1 MVFSLAVSKQTKIL
15 DEIPRTPLFPF
26 MVDQIDNGSRSLLGQ
41 DTEEKTSEERSFS
54 THTIENDVL
63 ENAKRRTLETSYP
76 AVLMEMLYQAPCSL
90 SRTKALVLDGNDF
103 NIAESRFSKTYDF
116 FNHCVPN
123 PTTSSKTNYGTFM
136 LNADEGVN
144 RIVDGSAE
152 NTAPSVVKIQQRAE
166 AVFRESEFPSRNSK
180 TVQVPLN
187 SFHPGSHDPETE
199 SDADSGVIPPPI
211 RFNWQCSEITMS
223 DFGDDMDDTKGTLL
237 GGISIQKQMVRRW
250 NPAANSA
257 RKRDCNNLPP
267 QRKDSRDSWD
277 RDHLFSINRTA
288 HTQFDQF
295 DSIKDTSDYADQTTA
310 TIQRLLKNKNDCST
324 SPATRTTQTD
334 QTEDTL
340 SRASSCN
347 HRLCSSNSASSR
359 CVGDSPL
366 KVPQRSL
373 SPISSPKSLK
383 IRFEQLMKGY
393 DGDCD
398 DEEVVSR
405 RMLPFESCGNVMD
418 RWDSIPI
425 LSPFNRLKITEN
437 VKATYVRAGVSEE
450 QLSPWKRQ
458 HHSHNDENQL
468 PLRMPR
474 RQRSLDLPGSL
485 MRDIP
490 APPFA

>member
-1 MVFSLAVSKQTKIL
+1 MVFSLASSKQTKIL

-26 MVDQIDNGSRSLLGQ
+26 MVDQIDNGRRSLLGQ

-54 THTIENDVL
+54 THTVENDVL
-63 ENAKRRTLETSYP
+63 ENAKRRTLKTSYP

-90 SRTKALVLDGNDF
+90 SRTKALVVDGNDF

-144 RIVDGSAE
+144 RIVDDSAE
-152 NTAPSVVKIQQRAE
+152 NTAASVVKIQQEAE

-187 SFHPGSHDPETE
+187 LFRPESHNPATE
-199 SDADSGVIPPPI
+199 SDAESGVIPPPI

-223 DFGDDMDDTKGTLL
+223 DFGDDNDDTRGTLL
-237 GGISIQKQMVRRW
+237 GGMSIQKQMVRRW

-277 RDHLFSINRTA
+277 EDDLSSINRIV

-295 DSIKDTSDYADQTTA
+295 DCIKDPLDIGDQTIA
-310 TIQRLLKNKNDCST
+310 TIQRLVKNKHDYSA
-324 SPATRTTQTD
+324 SPATKTT

-340 SRASSCN
+340 STVSSCN
-347 HRLCSSNSASSR
+347 HRLYSSNGASSR
-359 CVGDSPL
+359 RAGDSPL

-383 IRFEQLMKGY
+383 IRFEQLMEGY
-393 DGDCD
+393 DGDRD
-398 DEEVVSR
+398 DEESVSC
-405 RMLPFESCGNVMD
+405 RMVPSESCGNVMD

-425 LSPFNRLKITEN
+425 LSPGNRLKTTEN

-468 PLRMPR
+468 PLQMPR
-474 RQRSLDLPGSL
+474 RQHSLDLTGPL